1 MFIMSANKG
10 FSLIETLVA
19 VALASIAVLAL
30 MQVVSNSSRASE
42 NAIRHLDSSVRMGL
56 VAGEAN
62 ETYDGRTLSMDEV
75 LQTRYHIDHPAII
88 ESLKEPV
95 FQITFGPKET
105 IDLPMATNMIGM
117 NAAAAIAPVAI
128 QKVLIENSEE
138 KKSFFRITSDGVQ

>member
-1 MFIMSANKG
+1 MLIMSANKG

-42 NAIRHLDSSVRMGL
+42 NAISHFDSSIRIGL

-62 ETYDGRTLSMDEV
+62 ETLDGRTMSVDEV

-95 FQITFGPKET
+95 YQITFGPKET
-105 IDLPMATNMIGM
+105 IDLPMATDLIGM
-117 NAAAAIAPVAI
+117 NTAAAIAPIAI
-128 QKVLIENSEE
+128 QKVLVENREE
-138 KKSFFRITSDGVQ
+138 KKTYFRITSDGAQ